1 MTAINRLPLHGV
13 KILDLTRVLAG
24 PFASMIL
31 ADYGANVIKVEKPGH
46 GDDTR
51 TWGPPYVED
60 QSVYFVSINRNK
72 QSIAIDM
79 SRQQGQTIIREL
91 AKKSDVL
98 IENYLPGQLKKFGLT
113 YKDLQ
118 SINDRLIYCS
128 ITGYGSKGP
137 YSKRPGYDLMIEG
150 LGGMMSI
157 TGSSEPV
164 KVGVAVVDIATGLSS
179 VGAITAALYQREKT
193 GKGTKIDCS
202 LLETQLSL
210 LSHVAANYLNAGLE
224 AQRQGTAHASIV
236 PYQAFTCQDGER
248 MVVGAANDHFFRELC
263 AIMNLPELTTN
274 DLFKT
279 NKLRVANRE
288 QLVSILSKKFLEKP
302 LAEWIKLF
310 QKSNK
315 IPYDPINNMKGVFE
329 NEQVIFLKQVLEMKN
344 PNRTKSIRVVGPS
357 VNFENIEKSSMLR
370 HPAPVLGEHSRVVL
384 QTELGY
390 TNEQIDKLL
399 QDKIIQ

>member
-1 MTAINRLPLHGV
+1 IIT
-13 KILDLTRVLAG
+13 
-24 PFASMIL
+24 
-31 ADYGANVIKVEKPGH
+31 EGH

-202 LLETQLSL
+202 LLETQ
-210 LSHVAANYLNAGLE
+210 E
-224 AQRQGTAHASIV
+224 
-236 PYQAFTCQDGER
+236 C
-248 MVVGAANDHFFRELC
+248 
-263 AIMNLPELTTN
+263 
-274 DLFKT
+274 
-279 NKLRVANRE
+279 
-288 QLVSILSKKFLEKP
+288 
-302 LAEWIKLF
+302 
-310 QKSNK
+310 
-315 IPYDPINNMKGVFE
+315 
-329 NEQVIFLKQVLEMKN
+329 
-344 PNRTKSIRVVGPS
+344 
-357 VNFENIEKSSMLR
+357 
-370 HPAPVLGEHSRVVL
+370 
-384 QTELGY
+384 
-390 TNEQIDKLL
+390 
-399 QDKIIQ
+399 

>member
-1 MTAINRLPLHGV
+1 MTGINRLPLHGV

-51 TWGPPYVED
+51 TWGPPYMED
-60 QSVYFVSINRNK
+60 QSVYFLSINRNK
-72 QSIAIDM
+72 QSIAVDM
-79 SRQQGQTIIREL
+79 SRQPGQAIIREL
-91 AKKSDVL
+91 AKKSDIL
-98 IENYLPGQLKKFGLT
+98 IENYLPGQLKKFGLE

-118 SINDRLIYCS
+118 SINDKLIYCS

-137 YSKRPGYDLMIEG
+137 YSKRPGYDLMIQA

-164 KVGVAVVDIATGLSS
+164 KVGVAVIDLATGLSS

-193 GKGTKIDCS
+193 GKGTKIECS

-210 LSHVAANYLNAGLE
+210 LSHLAANYLNTGLE

-236 PYQAFTCQDGER
+236 PYQAFTCQDGKQI
-248 MVVGAANDHFFRELC
+248 VVGAANDNFFHELC
-263 AIMNLPELTTN
+263 AIINSPELTTN

-288 QLVSILSKKFLEKP
+288 QLLSILTKKFLEKP

-315 IPYDPINNMKGVFE
+315 IPFDPINSMKGVFE
-329 NEQVIFLKQVLEMKN
+329 NEQVTFLKQVLEMKN
-344 PNRTKSIRVVGPS
+344 PNRNKSIRVVGPS

-370 HPAPVLGEHSRVVL
+370 RAPPLLGEHTRVIL

>member
-1 MTAINRLPLHGV
+1 MTIIDRLPLHGV

-31 ADYGANVIKVEKPGH
+31 ADYGANVIKVEKPGQ

-60 QSVYFVSINRNK
+60 QSIYFLSINRNK

-79 SRQQGQTIIREL
+79 SRREGQTIIREL
-91 AKKSDVL
+91 AKKSDIL
-98 IENYLPGQLKKFGLT
+98 IENYLPGQLKKFGLE

-118 SINDRLIYCS
+118 SINDKLIYCS

-137 YSKRPGYDLMIEG
+137 YSKRPGYDLMIQA

-164 KVGVAVVDIATGLSS
+164 KTGVAVVDMATGLSS
-179 VGAITAALYQREKT
+179 IGAIVAALYQREKT
-193 GKGTKIDCS
+193 GKGTKIECS

-210 LSHVAANYLNAGLE
+210 LSHLAASYLNAGWE
-224 AQRQGTAHASIV
+224 SQRHGTAHASIV

-248 MVVGAANDHFFRELC
+248 IVVGATNNQFFHELC
-263 AIMNLPELTTN
+263 AITNLPELTTN

-279 NKLRVANRE
+279 NALRVANRE
-288 QLVSILSKKFLEKP
+288 QLISILSKKFLEKP
-302 LAEWIKLF
+302 LAEWLKLF
-310 QKSNK
+310 KKSNK

-329 NEQVIFLKQVLEMKN
+329 NEQITFLQQVLEMKN
-344 PNRTKSIRVVGPS
+344 PNRTKSVQIVGPS

-370 HPAPVLGEHSRVVL
+370 HAAPLLGEHTRFIL
-384 QTELGY
+384 QTELKY

>member
-1 MTAINRLPLHGV
+1 MTIIDRLPLHGV

-31 ADYGANVIKVEKPGH
+31 ADYGANVIKVEKPGQ

-60 QSVYFVSINRNK
+60 QSIYFLSINRNK

-79 SRQQGQTIIREL
+79 SRREGQTIIREL
-91 AKKSDVL
+91 AKKSDIL
-98 IENYLPGQLKKFGLT
+98 IENYLPGQLKKFGLE

-118 SINDRLIYCS
+118 SINDKLIYCS

-137 YSKRPGYDLMIEG
+137 YSKRPGYDLMIQA

-164 KVGVAVVDIATGLSS
+164 KTGVAVVDMATGLSS
-179 VGAITAALYQREKT
+179 IGAIVAALYQREKT
-193 GKGTKIDCS
+193 GKGTKIECS

-210 LSHVAANYLNAGLE
+210 LSHLAASYLNAGWE
-224 AQRQGTAHASIV
+224 AQRHGTAHASIV

-248 MVVGAANDHFFRELC
+248 IVVGATNNQFFHELC
-263 AIMNLPELTTN
+263 AITNLPELTTN

-279 NKLRVANRE
+279 NALRVANRE
-288 QLVSILSKKFLEKP
+288 QLISILSKKFLEKP
-302 LAEWIKLF
+302 LAEWLKLF
-310 QKSNK
+310 KKSNK

-329 NEQVIFLKQVLEMKN
+329 NEQITFLQQVLEMKN
-344 PNRTKSIRVVGPS
+344 PNRTKSVQIVGPS

-370 HPAPVLGEHSRVVL
+370 HAAPLLGEHTRFIL
-384 QTELGY
+384 QTELKY

>member
-24 PFASMIL
+24 PFASMVL
-31 ADYGANVIKVEKPGH
+31 ADYGADVIKVEKPGQ

-60 QSVYFVSINRNK
+60 QSAYFLSINRNK
-72 QSIAIDM
+72 RSIAIDM

-98 IENYLPGQLKKFGLT
+98 IENYLPGQLKKFGLE
-113 YKDLQ
+113 YQDLR

-128 ITGYGSKGP
+128 ITGYGSHGP
-137 YSKRPGYDLMIEG
+137 YSNRPGYDLVIQA

-164 KVGVAVVDIATGLSS
+164 KVGVAVIDLATGLSS
-179 VGAITAALYQREKT
+179 VGAITAALYQREKN
-193 GKGTKIDCS
+193 GKGTKIECS

-210 LSHVAANYLNAGLE
+210 LSHIGANYLNAGWE
-224 AQRQGTAHASIV
+224 AQRHGTAHASIV

-248 MVVGAANDHFFRELC
+248 IVVAAANDQFFKELC
-263 AIMNLPELTTN
+263 KIINLPELVTN
-274 DLFKT
+274 DLFRS
-279 NKLRVANRE
+279 NKLRVTNRV
-288 QLVSILSKKFLEKP
+288 QLISILSKKFMEKP
-302 LAEWIKLF
+302 LTEWLELF

-315 IPYDPINNMKGVFE
+315 VPYGPINDMKGVFE
-329 NEQVIFLKQVLEMKN
+329 NEQVTFQKQVLEIKN

-370 HPAPVLGEHSRVVL
+370 HAAPLLGEHTRSIL
-384 QTELGY
+384 QTELHY
-390 TNEQIDKLL
+390 TNEQLDKLIHE
-399 QDKIIQ
+399 KIIQ

>member
-1 MTAINRLPLHGV
+1 MAAVNKLPLHGV

-31 ADYGANVIKVEKPGH
+31 ADYGADVIKVEKPGQ

-60 QSVYFVSINRNK
+60 QSAYFLSINRNK
-72 QSIAIDM
+72 RSIAIDM
-79 SRQQGQTIIREL
+79 SQQGQTIIREL
-91 AKKSDVL
+91 ATKSDIL
-98 IENYLPGQLKKFGLT
+98 IENYLPGQLKKFGLE

-128 ITGYGSKGP
+128 ITGYGNHGP
-137 YSKRPGYDLMIEG
+137 YSKRPGYDLVVQA

-164 KVGVAVVDIATGLSS
+164 KVGVAVIDLATGLSS
-179 VGAITAALYQREKT
+179 VGAITTALYQREKS
-193 GKGTKIDCS
+193 GKGMKIECS
-202 LLETQLSL
+202 LLETQLAL
-210 LSHVAANYLNAGLE
+210 LSHIAANYLNAGWE
-224 AQRQGTAHASIV
+224 AQRHGTAHTSIV

-248 MVVGAANDHFFRELC
+248 IVVAAANDQFFKELC
-263 AIMNLPELTTN
+263 SIINMPELVTN
-274 DLFKT
+274 ELFKS
-279 NKLRVANRE
+279 NKLRVTNRV
-288 QLVSILSKKFLEKP
+288 QLISILSKKFLEKP
-302 LAEWIKLF
+302 LSEWNELF

-315 IPYDPINNMKGVFE
+315 VPFGPINNMKGVFE
-329 NEQVIFLKQVLEMKN
+329 NEQVLYSKQVLEMKN
-344 PNRTKSIRVVGPS
+344 PNRTKSIRLVGPS

-370 HPAPVLGEHSRVVL
+370 HAPPVLGEHTRSIL
-384 QTELGY
+384 QTELDY
-390 TNEQIDKLL
+390 TNEQLDKLL

>member
-1 MTAINRLPLHGV
+1 MTIIDRLPLHGV

-31 ADYGANVIKVEKPGH
+31 ADYGANVIKVEKPGQ

-60 QSVYFVSINRNK
+60 QSIYFLSINRNK

-79 SRQQGQTIIREL
+79 SRREGQTIIREL
-91 AKKSDVL
+91 AKKSDIL
-98 IENYLPGQLKKFGLT
+98 IENYLPGQLKKFGLE

-118 SINDRLIYCS
+118 SINDKLIYCS

-137 YSKRPGYDLMIEG
+137 YSKRPGYDLMIQA

-164 KVGVAVVDIATGLSS
+164 KTGVAVVDMATGLSS
-179 VGAITAALYQREKT
+179 IGAIVAALYQREKT
-193 GKGTKIDCS
+193 GKGTKIECS

-210 LSHVAANYLNAGLE
+210 LSHLAASYLNAGWE
-224 AQRQGTAHASIV
+224 AQRHGTAHASIV

-248 MVVGAANDHFFRELC
+248 IVVGATNNQFFHELC
-263 AIMNLPELTTN
+263 AITNLPELTTN
-274 DLFKT
+274 NLFKT
-279 NKLRVANRE
+279 NALRVANRE
-288 QLVSILSKKFLEKP
+288 QLISILSKKFLEKP
-302 LAEWIKLF
+302 LAEWLKLF
-310 QKSNK
+310 KKSNK

-329 NEQVIFLKQVLEMKN
+329 NEQITFLQQVLEMKN
-344 PNRTKSIRVVGPS
+344 PNRTKSVQIVGPS

-370 HPAPVLGEHSRVVL
+370 HAAPLLGEHTRFIL
-384 QTELGY
+384 QTELKY

>member
-24 PFASMIL
+24 PFASMVL
-31 ADYGANVIKVEKPGH
+31 ADYGADVIKVEKPGQ

-60 QSVYFVSINRNK
+60 QSAYFLSINRNK
-72 QSIAIDM
+72 RSIAIDM

-98 IENYLPGQLKKFGLT
+98 IENYLPGQLKKFGLE
-113 YKDLQ
+113 YQDLR

-128 ITGYGSKGP
+128 ITGYGSHGP
-137 YSKRPGYDLMIEG
+137 YSNRPGYDLVIQA

-164 KVGVAVVDIATGLSS
+164 KVGVAVIDLATGLSS
-179 VGAITAALYQREKT
+179 VGAITAALYQREKN
-193 GKGTKIDCS
+193 GKGTKIECS

-210 LSHVAANYLNAGLE
+210 LSHIGANYLNAGWE
-224 AQRQGTAHASIV
+224 AQRHGTAHASIV

-248 MVVGAANDHFFRELC
+248 IVVAAANDQFFKELC
-263 AIMNLPELTTN
+263 KIINLPELVTN
-274 DLFKT
+274 DLFRS
-279 NKLRVANRE
+279 NKLRVTNRV
-288 QLVSILSKKFLEKP
+288 QLISILSKKFMEKP
-302 LAEWIKLF
+302 LTEWLELF

-315 IPYDPINNMKGVFE
+315 VPYGPINDMKGVFE
-329 NEQVIFLKQVLEMKN
+329 NEQVTFQKQVLEMKN

-370 HPAPVLGEHSRVVL
+370 HAAPLLGEHTRSIL
-384 QTELGY
+384 QTELHY
-390 TNEQIDKLL
+390 TNEQLDKLIHE
-399 QDKIIQ
+399 KIIQ

>member
-24 PFASMIL
+24 PFASMVL
-31 ADYGANVIKVEKPGH
+31 ADYGADVIKVEKPGQ

-60 QSVYFVSINRNK
+60 QSAYFLSINRNK
-72 QSIAIDM
+72 RSIAIDM

-98 IENYLPGQLKKFGLT
+98 IENYLPGQLKKFGLE
-113 YKDLQ
+113 YQDLR

-128 ITGYGSKGP
+128 ITGYGSHGP
-137 YSKRPGYDLMIEG
+137 YSNRPGYDLVIQA

-164 KVGVAVVDIATGLSS
+164 KVGVAVIDLATGLSS
-179 VGAITAALYQREKT
+179 VGAITAALYQREKI
-193 GKGTKIDCS
+193 GKGTKIECS

-210 LSHVAANYLNAGLE
+210 LSHIGANYLNAGWE
-224 AQRQGTAHASIV
+224 AQRHGTAHASIV

-248 MVVGAANDHFFRELC
+248 IVVAAANDQFFKELC
-263 AIMNLPELTTN
+263 KIINLPELVAN
-274 DLFKT
+274 DLFKS
-279 NKLRVANRE
+279 NKLRVTNRVP
-288 QLVSILSKKFLEKP
+288 LISILSKKFMEKSLTEWLE
-302 LAEWIKLF
+302 LF

-315 IPYDPINNMKGVFE
+315 VPYGPINDMKGVFE
-329 NEQVIFLKQVLEMKN
+329 NEQVTFQKQVLEIKN
-344 PNRTKSIRVVGPS
+344 PNRTKSVRVVGPS

-370 HPAPVLGEHSRVVL
+370 HAAPLLGEHTRSIL
-384 QTELGY
+384 QTELHY
-390 TNEQIDKLL
+390 TNEQLDKLIHE
-399 QDKIIQ
+399 KIIQ